1 MINKYVEPDFKTPH
15 DERNSFSDF
24 KNKKILKG
32 QQGSM
37 KIFQTRLQTGT
48 QHLDPVDIAYASAIL
63 LIALNIPA
71 SYAQETAN
79 SPKMPG
85 MTVTASPFKDRSEL
99 EMTQPVNVLQ
109 GDQLRRKR
117 ETSLGDTLSHE
128 LGVSSS
134 SFGPGASR
142 PIIRALDGPRIQI
155 LENGIGTLDAS
166 SLSPDHAVTVETLNA
181 SQIEILRGPATLLY
195 GGGAT
200 GGVVNVVTDRIPT
213 RLFKTPAGNAEIR
226 GNTATEE
233 KAGSFNVN
241 KSFGQ
246 MSWSLGAFKRKT
258 EDYSIPGHAN
268 NSGLPINNG
277 HDRESTDPQANP
289 NDKHIVRN
297 SAVDSQGL
305 SVGGSYI
312 GERGFLGGSI
322 SLLENNYGIPSPE
335 LASVD
340 QTQARYNL
348 SGQLDQPM
356 AGIERIKVRT
366 GYNDYKH
373 KEIESSGEVATRF
386 KNREL
391 ETRAEFL
398 HAPIAGVT
406 GLFGVQFQ
414 DRTFSAIGEQAIV
427 PITQSRS
434 TGVFLV
440 EERNWEKVRLEF
452 GGRYEH
458 AARNPQNTADPSR
471 GFDLFS
477 GSTGASWNIIHD
489 YQIGLTAIHGQRAPG
504 IEELYVNGI
513 HHGTATFQV
522 GDQALRKEAHNNVDV
537 SLRKTSGFMKWKIN
551 AFYNRFDHYIFYK
564 SVDSNGDRRA
574 DRVNHDGELTVDGE
588 FLVQNLAQTDAVF
601 YGAEAEVIFTLRP
614 DSLDLRLFTDYVRA
628 KLGQHNGNVPRVTP
642 QRFGFELNY
651 RSGPFST
658 NLTTIHVL
666 RQNKAAELETN
677 TSGYTLLNLEASYRL
692 KSTRSNGIWLFVQG
706 RNLLDEEMRV
716 HTSYLKNFAPLP
728 GRALIAGIRSDF

>member
-1 MINKYVEPDFKTPH
+1 MRISRKGRQTANQHTVSMSSAH
-15 DERNSFSDF
+15 DV
-24 KNKKILKG
+24 I
-32 QQGSM
+32 
-37 KIFQTRLQTGT
+37 
-48 QHLDPVDIAYASAIL
+48 VL
-63 LIALNIPA
+63 LIVLSISPL
-71 SYAQETAN
+71 YAQEAAH
-79 SPKMPG
+79 SPKLPG
-85 MTVTASPFKDRSEL
+85 MTVTASPYENRDEP
-99 EMTQPVNVLQ
+99 EMTQPVNIMQ
-109 GDQLRRKR
+109 GDHLRRKR
-117 ETSLGDTLSHE
+117 EASLGDTLSQE

-213 RLFKTPAGNAEIR
+213 RLFKTASGNAEIR

-258 EDYSIPGHAN
+258 EDYSIPGYAN
-268 NSGLPINNG
+268 NSHLPI
-277 HDRESTDPQANP
+277 HSSHDPQANP
-289 NDKHIVRN
+289 NDRHIVRN

-348 SGQLDQPM
+348 SGQLDQPV
-356 AGIERIKVRT
+356 AGIEKIKVRT

-373 KEIESSGEVATRF
+373 KEIENSGEVATRF
-386 KNREL
+386 KNHEL

-414 DRTFSAIGEQAIV
+414 DRKFSAIGEEAIV

-434 TGVFLV
+434 TGIFIV

-458 AARNPQNTADPSR
+458 AFRNPQNITDPSR

-477 GSTGASWNIIHD
+477 GSTGASWNFFQD
-489 YQIGLTAIHGQRAPG
+489 YHIGLIAIHGQRAPA

-522 GDQALRKEAHNNVDV
+522 GDHALRKEAHNNVDL
-537 SLRKTSGFMKWKIN
+537 SLSKKSGFMRWKVN
-551 AFYNRFDHYIFYK
+551 AFYNRFNHYIFYK
-564 SVDSNGDRRA
+564 SVDSNGDRLA
-574 DRVNHDGELTVDGE
+574 DRVNHDGELTADGE

-601 YGAEAEVIFTLRP
+601 YGAEAEVVFSLRP
-614 DSLDLRLFTDYVRA
+614 DNLDLRLFTDYVRA
-628 KLGQHNGNVPRVTP
+628 RLGQHNGNVPRVTP

-651 RSGPFST
+651 RSGPFAT

-666 RQNKAAELETN
+666 RQNKVAELETH

-692 KSTRSNGIWLFVQG
+692 RSTRSNGIWLFVQG

>member
-1 MINKYVEPDFKTPH
+1 
-15 DERNSFSDF
+15 
-24 KNKKILKG
+24 
-32 QQGSM
+32 M
-37 KIFQTRLQTGT
+37 KISRNHSRIGNPWFNL
-48 QHLDPVDIAYASAIL
+48 VNIAYGSSML
-63 LIALNIPA
+63 LTAFNI
-71 SYAQETAN
+71 SKTYAQETVH
-79 SPKMPG
+79 SPKLPG
-85 MTVTASPFKDRSEL
+85 VTVTASPFKDRNEL
-99 EMTQPVNVLQ
+99 EMTQPASILQ
-109 GDQLRRKR
+109 GDELRRKR

-213 RLFKTPAGNAEIR
+213 RLFGTPAGNAEIR

-268 NSGLPINNG
+268 NSGLPT
-277 HDRESTDPQANP
+277 HSDPVGPSSDAQSNP
-289 NDKHIVRN
+289 TDKHIVRN
-297 SAVDSQGL
+297 SAVDAQGL

-335 LASVD
+335 LASVN

-356 AGIERIKVRT
+356 AGIERIKIRT

-373 KEIESSGEVATRF
+373 KEIENSGEVATRF

-398 HAPIAGVT
+398 HAPIAGIT

-414 DRTFSAIGEQAIV
+414 DRTFSAIGEEAIV

-434 TGVFLV
+434 TGFFIV
-440 EERNWEKVRLEF
+440 EERNWEKVRWEF

-458 AARNPQNTADPSR
+458 ASRNPQNITDPSR

-477 GSTGASWNIIHD
+477 GSTGASWNITHD
-489 YQIGLTAIHGQRAPG
+489 YHAGVTAIHGQRAPA
-504 IEELYVNGI
+504 IEELYVNGL

-522 GDQALRKEAHNNVDV
+522 GNPALRKEAHNNVDI
-537 SLRKTSGFMKWKIN
+537 SLRKSSGFMRWKIN

-564 SVDSNGDRRA
+564 SADTNGDRVA
-574 DRVNHDGELTVDGE
+574 DRVNHDGEFAVDGE
-588 FLVQNLAQTDAVF
+588 FLVQNLAQTDATF
-601 YGAEAEVIFTLRP
+601 YGAEAEVIFSLKP

-628 KLGQHNGNVPRVTP
+628 RLGQHNGNVPRVTP
-642 QRFGFELNY
+642 PRFGFELNY

-666 RQNKAAELETN
+666 HQNKAAELETN

-692 KSTRSNGIWLFVQG
+692 KPTRSNGIWLFIQG

-728 GRALIAGIRSDF
+728 GRALVVGLRSDF

>member
-1 MINKYVEPDFKTPH
+1 M
-15 DERNSFSDF
+15 RNSR
-24 KNKKILKG
+24 N
-32 QQGSM
+32 
-37 KIFQTRLQTGT
+37 RLQTDHHQNFHHG
-48 QHLDPVDIAYASAIL
+48 YAGYGSVVL
-63 LIALNIPA
+63 LIAMHIAPI
-71 SYAQETAN
+71 YAQEKVQ
-79 SPKMPG
+79 SPKLPG
-85 MTVTASPFKDRSEL
+85 VTVTASPFKDRDEL
-99 EMTQPVNVLQ
+99 EMTQPVDILK
-109 GDQLRRKR
+109 GDHLRRKR

-213 RLFKTPAGNAEIR
+213 RLFKAPAGNAEIR

-268 NSGLPINNG
+268 NSGLPIPSG
-277 HDRESTDPQANP
+277 HDSTDQQTNL

-312 GERGFLGGSI
+312 GEQGFLGGSVA
-322 SLLENNYGIPSPE
+322 LLENNYGIPSPE

-348 SGQLDQPM
+348 SGQLDQPII
-356 AGIERIKVRT
+356 GIERIKVRT

-386 KNREL
+386 KNHEL
-391 ETRAEFL
+391 ETRAEFQ
-398 HAPIAGVT
+398 HAPIAGVA

-414 DRTFSAIGEQAIV
+414 DRTFSAIGEEAIV
-427 PITQSRS
+427 PVTKSRS
-434 TGVFLV
+434 TGIFIV
-440 EERNWEKVRLEF
+440 EERNWEKVRLEL

-458 AARNPQNTADPSR
+458 ASRDPQNTINSSR

-477 GSTGASWNIIHD
+477 GSTGASWNIIQD
-489 YQIGLTAIHGQRAPG
+489 YQIGLTAVHGQRAPA

-522 GDQALRKEAHNNVDV
+522 GDQTLRKEAHNNVDL
-537 SLRKTSGFMKWKIN
+537 SLRKTSGFMRWKIN
-551 AFYNRFDHYIFYK
+551 AFYNRFNHYIFYK
-564 SVDSNGDRRA
+564 SVDSNGDRIA
-574 DRVNHDGELTVDGE
+574 DRVNHEGELAADGE

-601 YGAEAEVIFTLRP
+601 YGAEAEVIFSLKP

-642 QRFGFELNY
+642 PRFGFELNY
-651 RSGPFST
+651 RSGAFST

-706 RNLLDEEMRV
+706 RNLLDEEMRM

>member
-1 MINKYVEPDFKTPH
+1 
-15 DERNSFSDF
+15 
-24 KNKKILKG
+24 
-32 QQGSM
+32 M
-37 KIFQTRLQTGT
+37 KISRNHPKTSNQRLNPMSIVYG
-48 QHLDPVDIAYASAIL
+48 SAVL
-63 LIALNIPA
+63 LMALNIPA
-71 SYAQETAN
+71 TYAQETVN
-79 SPKMPG
+79 SPKLPG
-85 MTVTASPFKDRSEL
+85 MTVTASPFKDRGEL
-99 EMTQPVNVLQ
+99 EMTQPVNILQ

-200 GGVVNVVTDRIPT
+200 GGVINVVTDRIPT
-213 RLFKTPAGNAEIR
+213 RLFKTPSGNAEIR

-268 NSGLPINNG
+268 NSGLSI
-277 HDRESTDPQANP
+277 HSDRNHESTDPQANL
-289 NDKHIVRN
+289 NEKHIVRN

-335 LASVD
+335 LASVN

-348 SGQLDQPM
+348 SGQLDQPIP
-356 AGIERIKVRT
+356 GIERIKVRT

-373 KEIESSGEVATRF
+373 KEIESSGEIATRF
-386 KNREL
+386 KNHEL
-391 ETRAEFL
+391 ETRAEFQ

-414 DRTFSAIGEQAIV
+414 DRTFSAIGEEAIV

-434 TGVFLV
+434 TGIFII
-440 EERNWEKVRLEF
+440 EERNWDKVRLEF
-452 GGRYEH
+452 GIRYEH
-458 AARNPQNTADPSR
+458 ASRSPQNITAPSR

-477 GSTGASWNIIHD
+477 GSTGASWNIVQD
-489 YQIGLTAIHGQRAPG
+489 YHVGFTAIHGQRAPA

-522 GDQALRKEAHNNVDV
+522 GDHTLRKEAHNNVDL
-537 SLRKTSGFMKWKIN
+537 SLRKTSGFMRWKIN

-564 SVDSNGDRRA
+564 NADSNGDRIA
-574 DRVNHDGELTVDGE
+574 DRVNHDGELALNGE

-601 YGAEAEVIFTLRP
+601 YGAEAEVIFSLRP

-628 KLGQHNGNVPRVTP
+628 RLNQHNGNVPRVTP
-642 QRFGFELNY
+642 PRFGFELNY

-666 RQNKAAELETN
+666 HQNKAAELETN

-692 KSTRSNGIWLFVQG
+692 KSTRSNGTWLFVQG

-728 GRALIAGIRSDF
+728 GRALVAGIRSDF

>member
-1 MINKYVEPDFKTPH
+1 MRIFHNSLDSASSRRLDGRFELYAATLLLMALDTPVICA
-15 DERNSFSDF
+15 E
-24 KNKKILKG
+24 
-32 QQGSM
+32 
-37 KIFQTRLQTGT
+37 
-48 QHLDPVDIAYASAIL
+48 
-63 LIALNIPA
+63 
-71 SYAQETAN
+71 ETAK
-79 SPKMPG
+79 PAKLPG
-85 MTVTASPFKDRSEL
+85 VTVTASPFKDRGEL
-99 EMTQPVNVLQ
+99 EMTQPTSILQ
-109 GDQLRRKR
+109 GDNLRRKR
-117 ETSLGDTLSHE
+117 ETSLGDTLSNE

-213 RLFKTPAGNAEIR
+213 RLFKTPKGNAEIR

-258 EDYSIPGHAN
+258 EDYSIPGQAN
-268 NSGLPINNG
+268 NSGLPIAG
-277 HDRESTDPQANP
+277 SHDGQGSIDGQQFS
-289 NDKHIVRN
+289 NDKNIVRN

-305 SVGGSYI
+305 SGGGSYI

-322 SLLENNYGIPSPE
+322 SLMESKYGIPTPE

-348 SGQLDQPM
+348 SGQLDNPLT
-356 AGIERIKVRT
+356 GIERVKVRT

-373 KEIESSGEVATRF
+373 KEIESTGETATRF

-398 HAPIAGVT
+398 HSPIASFA

-414 DRTFSAIGEQAIV
+414 DRTFSALGEEAIV
-427 PITQSRS
+427 PVTKSRS
-434 TGVFLV
+434 TGVFIV
-440 EERNWEKVRLEF
+440 EERNWEKVRFEF

-458 AARNPQNTADPSR
+458 ATRDPQNNTDPSR
-471 GFDLFS
+471 AFNLFS
-477 GSTGASWNIIHD
+477 GSTGASWNFIQD
-489 YQIGLTAIHGQRAPG
+489 YNLGLTAIHGQRAPA

-513 HHGTATFQV
+513 HHGTATLQV
-522 GDQALRKEAHNNVDV
+522 GDHTLRKEAHNNFDV
-537 SLRKTSGFMKWKIN
+537 SLSKTTGFMRWKVN
-551 AFYNRFDHYIFYK
+551 AFYNRFNRYIFYK
-564 SVDSNGDRRA
+564 SADSNGDRIA
-574 DRVNHDGELTVDGE
+574 DRVNHEGELETGGE
-588 FLVQNLAQTDAVF
+588 FLVQNLAQTDATF
-601 YGAEAEVIFTLRP
+601 YGAEAEVIFALRP
-614 DSLDLRLFTDYVRA
+614 DSLDLRLFTDYVRG
-628 KLGQHNGNVPRVTP
+628 KLGHDNGNVPRVTP

-677 TSGYTLLNLEASYRL
+677 TSGYTVLNLEASYLL
-692 KSTRSNGIWLFVQG
+692 KQTRSNGIRLFVQG

-716 HTSYLKNFAPLP
+716 HTSYLKNFVPLP
-728 GRALIAGIRSDF
+728 GRALVAGIRSDF

>member
-1 MINKYVEPDFKTPH
+1 M
-15 DERNSFSDF
+15 RNSR
-24 KNKKILKG
+24 NH
-32 QQGSM
+32 
-37 KIFQTRLQTGT
+37 LQTDHHQNFHHG
-48 QHLDPVDIAYASAIL
+48 YAGYGSVVL
-63 LIALNIPA
+63 LIAMHIAPI
-71 SYAQETAN
+71 YAQEKVQ
-79 SPKMPG
+79 SPKLPG
-85 MTVTASPFKDRSEL
+85 VTVTASPFKDREEL
-99 EMTQPVNVLQ
+99 EMTQPVDILK
-109 GDQLRRKR
+109 GDHLRRKR

-213 RLFKTPAGNAEIR
+213 RLFKAPAGNAEIR

-268 NSGLPINNG
+268 NSGLPIPSG
-277 HDRESTDPQANP
+277 HDSTDQQTNL

-312 GERGFLGGSI
+312 GERGFLGGSVA
-322 SLLENNYGIPSPE
+322 LLENNYGIPSPE

-348 SGQLDQPM
+348 SGQLDQPII
-356 AGIERIKVRT
+356 GIERIKVRT

-386 KNREL
+386 KNHEL
-391 ETRAEFL
+391 ETRAEFQ
-398 HAPIAGVT
+398 HAPIAGVA

-414 DRTFSAIGEQAIV
+414 DRTFSAIGEEAIV
-427 PITQSRS
+427 PVTKSRS
-434 TGVFLV
+434 TGIFIV
-440 EERNWEKVRLEF
+440 EERNWEKVRLEL

-458 AARNPQNTADPSR
+458 ASRDPQNTINSSR

-477 GSTGASWNIIHD
+477 GSTGASWNIIQD
-489 YQIGLTAIHGQRAPG
+489 YQIGLTAVHGQRAPA

-522 GDQALRKEAHNNVDV
+522 GDQTLRKEAHNNVDL
-537 SLRKTSGFMKWKIN
+537 SLRKTSGFMRWKIN
-551 AFYNRFDHYIFYK
+551 AFYNRFNHYIFYK
-564 SVDSNGDRRA
+564 SVDSNGDRIA
-574 DRVNHDGELTVDGE
+574 DRVNHEGELAADGE

-601 YGAEAEVIFTLRP
+601 YGAEAEVIFSLKP

-642 QRFGFELNY
+642 PRFGFELNY
-651 RSGPFST
+651 RSGAFST

-706 RNLLDEEMRV
+706 RNLLDEEMRM